1 MFILGVAPHQ
11 GQRRKI
17 MSPAPAAS
25 RRANEEVSN
34 RTPTRNLQK
43 KEDKSTEIENLPD
56 GLQKLKKLMHLNL
69 ERTCRLRSVVGI
81 SRLPLL
87 SVLRLRSSKCLA
99 DLDTVNEL
107 KRIEHLEAVTIDISS
122 AAALEE
128 LLLYN
133 KLAKSIQRL
142 SIVEA
147 KNNLVLSATDDLI
160 DLTIRSCST
169 LKVEIKRPSS
179 RRSFLNLSTVCISSC
194 DGLKELTWLLFA
206 PNLTVLELRGL
217 KKLQEIMIRE
227 KAAAQQLQGEPS
239 LRKLETLN
247 LSDLPVL
254 KQIYWSALPFPCL
267 ESIKRN
273 CPYNPG
279 TATFQSVPRSQLIG
293 GTPELGMF
301 RSCDHTDQRN
311 CPYNPGT
318 ATFQSV
324 PRSQLIGGTPELGM
338 FRSCDHTDQP
348 PTLVGGSAVDAC
360 YSPESSY
367 GKFPICLTFEDPLSL
382 SFISS
387 KSDPVRYALEMA
399 RRFSATEKAKGIAG
413 SSAPVRRI
421 QIPDTDTSALIEMN
435 KLTLIGR
442 VSNPTAQNTRA
453 LDVPNGRVRV
463 TINGLLPL
471 EIRLEIS
478 LPSGETTV
486 VELEYEKL
494 EKHCFLCSSLSHDKD
509 SCPSALN
516 DGRRPIPV
524 GINQV
529 RTTERLTYRRRVE
542 TRGERT
548 DRQYHN
554 SRLGPIHDD
563 YKRLNHPR
571 APRERDDR
579 VSKRDLPRHEH
590 LRNQLSTQ
598 SSSYR
603 SEPRSERW
611 VPKKDSSSS
620 RLFANA
626 GALTSPAPS
635 TSPQVPPSQ
644 VSHTPPPRPAREPMR
659 LPALERL
666 SPAESLTGSH
676 DRRSALARISLP
688 ANKELNLPQRED
700 GRSGSG
706 YLHEDEQLLLEET
719 TQDAPYGPG
728 TSGITLPTS
737 GSSPIR
743 SLSEDRRHVSLRLGP
758 ISEKQNSDDLPPPL
772 KRSGRIAAAKLTGK
786 RKAPA
791 QPTKSKGSTSSPRGV
806 PMKKRRI
813 TKVQNSP
820 RSRRKLG
827 VKIRELVRTHWPSPV
842 PESVISKATRIRC
855 RIIEWTKEQN
865 AKSSEIIKSAQEQL
879 EEALSASVPDPDRI
893 SSITRL
899 LEKAY
904 LEEEEY
910 WKQRSR
916 IQWLQCGD
924 RNSGYFHAITRGRKQ
939 VNKLSIMEDDQG
951 LICDNEEGIV
961 TIISSYFQSIF
972 TSSGTDCIETVHE
985 AISP

>member
-1 MFILGVAPHQ
+1 
-11 GQRRKI
+11 
-17 MSPAPAAS
+17 
-25 RRANEEVSN
+25 
-34 RTPTRNLQK
+34 
-43 KEDKSTEIENLPD
+43 
-56 GLQKLKKLMHLNL
+56 
-69 ERTCRLRSVVGI
+69 
-81 SRLPLL
+81 
-87 SVLRLRSSKCLA
+87 
-99 DLDTVNEL
+99 
-107 KRIEHLEAVTIDISS
+107 
-122 AAALEE
+122 
-128 LLLYN
+128 
-133 KLAKSIQRL
+133 
-142 SIVEA
+142 
-147 KNNLVLSATDDLI
+147 
-160 DLTIRSCST
+160 
-169 LKVEIKRPSS
+169 
-179 RRSFLNLSTVCISSC
+179 
-194 DGLKELTWLLFA
+194 
-206 PNLTVLELRGL
+206 
-217 KKLQEIMIRE
+217 
-227 KAAAQQLQGEPS
+227 
-239 LRKLETLN
+239 
-247 LSDLPVL
+247 
-254 KQIYWSALPFPCL
+254 
-267 ESIKRN
+267 
-273 CPYNPG
+273 
-279 TATFQSVPRSQLIG
+279 
-293 GTPELGMF
+293 
-301 RSCDHTDQRN
+301 
-311 CPYNPGT
+311 
-318 ATFQSV
+318 
-324 PRSQLIGGTPELGM
+324 
-338 FRSCDHTDQP
+338 
-348 PTLVGGSAVDAC
+348 
-360 YSPESSY
+360 
-367 GKFPICLTFEDPLSL
+367 
-382 SFISS
+382 
-387 KSDPVRYALEMA
+387 MA

-453 LDVPNGRVRV
+453 LVDFFLQHWQVSGSVTGRDLGPYLFQFSFESEKDLQRWEPIVSESFPSLISFWIRILGIPLHYWNEQALEAIGSGLGHVESKDVPNGRVRV

-471 EIRLEIS
+471 ETRLEIS

-486 VELEYEKL
+486 VQLEYEKL

-542 TRGERT
+542 PRGERT

-635 TSPQVPPSQ
+635 TSPQAPPSQ
-644 VSHTPPPRPAREPMR
+644 VSYTPPPRPARQPMR
-659 LPALERL
+659 YLSTAASGSTNGSSERRSALERLAPAGRLSALERL

-772 KRSGRIAAAKLTGK
+772 KRSGRIAVAKLTGK

-827 VKIRELVRTHWPSPV
+827 VSTD
-842 PESVISKATRIRC
+842 T
-855 RIIEWTKEQN
+855 TK
-865 AKSSEIIKSAQEQL
+865 
-879 EEALSASVPDPDRI
+879 
-893 SSITRL
+893 
-899 LEKAY
+899 
-904 LEEEEY
+904 
-910 WKQRSR
+910 
-916 IQWLQCGD
+916 
-924 RNSGYFHAITRGRKQ
+924 
-939 VNKLSIMEDDQG
+939 
-951 LICDNEEGIV
+951 
-961 TIISSYFQSIF
+961 
-972 TSSGTDCIETVHE
+972 SGTAGTSRAPPAPKIIPASKRKAMDFLF
-985 AISP
+985 PQNPLP